1 VARKNKL
8 DDTTENDISSVV
20 ALHNNMNEKT
30 WQKVLEW
37 EAILNPSKQTPK
49 LSRFLGR
56 PSDLSPKARFKNM
69 FLSYPLPFDRH
80 DWTVIRKDGTEVR
93 YVIDYYHDET
103 QASELPDSGFPKM
116 DDHDAVKSILVDVR
130 PALDS
135 VSEFKGRCFTM
146 PLARQMGWSKFQT
159 LPMLPTNAMKGQMR
173 ESMLVWDN
181 IQKNAKETKAQFQRE
196 KEGKEPLS
204 TPETPLEV
212 SKEDAQQLAKSFAKV
227 LEQCQEERKRMESCD
242 PEESAQASL
251 ALSMCMSQII
261 CPLQHQTVV
270 KTLHSQEDDGNQSK
284 KEEAIYE
291 AKVDAALVNMLNCVG
306 RENERVAMAKAAH
319 PIVFKE

>member
-1 VARKNKL
+1 
-8 DDTTENDISSVV
+8 
-20 ALHNNMNEKT
+20 
-30 WQKVLEW
+30 
-37 EAILNPSKQTPK
+37 
-49 LSRFLGR
+49 
-56 PSDLSPKARFKNM
+56 
-69 FLSYPLPFDRH
+69 
-80 DWTVIRKDGTEVR
+80 
-93 YVIDYYHDET
+93 
-103 QASELPDSGFPKM
+103 
-116 DDHDAVKSILVDVR
+116 
-130 PALDS
+130 
-135 VSEFKGRCFTM
+135 
-146 PLARQMGWSKFQT
+146 
-159 LPMLPTNAMKGQMR
+159 MK

-284 KEEAIYE
+284 KEE
-291 AKVDAALVNMLNCVG
+291 
-306 RENERVAMAKAAH
+306 
-319 PIVFKE
+319 